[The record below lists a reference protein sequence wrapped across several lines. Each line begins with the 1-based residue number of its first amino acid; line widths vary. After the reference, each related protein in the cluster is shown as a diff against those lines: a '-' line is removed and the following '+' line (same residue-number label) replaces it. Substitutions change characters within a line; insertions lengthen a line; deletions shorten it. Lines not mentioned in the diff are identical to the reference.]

1 MDNLEKNK
9 KKCISD
15 NDCDDDNICAFNNN
29 DMDHYC
35 ISNNINDLYYGC
47 IDNNSIKIDSVESK
61 SNLDHLNYKKC
72 IDFSRR
78 QLNNEGL
85 DYNYMI
91 FKPKK
96 RAYVDTSTINI
107 YLKCEDQIL
116 VILPYNDYFN
126 LKCDKNKE
134 NCILEPKESLLN
146 FIIQNST
153 NCNKKL
159 YLEIIYECENEN
171 IKKNEIIPIY
181 IDNFKNI
188 KIKLKCPIDENND
201 KFKSKC
207 EAVYINNFDKKK
219 NINELI
225 DVNKSLYECKNPI
238 YNVPIITKNINNYKK
253 IKAKYSNLELKDYD
267 NKINEKINDVKK
279 LEAEK
284 YVKLKKIQT
293 GNEVTIE
300 EAYDVINSYSLDKLV
315 NNSNEKWKIYN
326 GYDAVQDL
334 FNNDNENNQLIKY
347 YGLVYTIDEAIKI
360 ANENEENFF
369 VWYNNSYELNN
380 FASKLYFIDIYS
392 IDENL
397 YNKKNWVKHENVT
410 TGILKLNF
418 EHFGDENVLE
428 ENILY
433 NNLMNSL
440 KEQKSSNEELK
451 NSYLNTI
458 SKLDI
463 KNLNNGII
471 KNLDDKITTYG
482 QAISMNNYETNI
494 NNKILFGLSI
504 ILFIIFIIIIIVIIY
519 YNKKEAV

>member
-1 MDNLEKNK
+1 MLWQPE
-9 KKCISD
+9 
-15 NDCDDDNICAFNNN
+15 
-29 DMDHYC
+29 Y
-35 ISNNINDLYYGC
+35 
-47 IDNNSIKIDSVESK
+47 
-61 SNLDHLNYKKC
+61 
-72 IDFSRR
+72 
-78 QLNNEGL
+78 
-85 DYNYMI
+85 
-91 FKPKK
+91 
-96 RAYVDTSTINI
+96 
-107 YLKCEDQIL
+107 
-116 VILPYNDYFN
+116 
-126 LKCDKNKE
+126 
-134 NCILEPKESLLN
+134 
-146 FIIQNST
+146 
-153 NCNKKL
+153 
-159 YLEIIYECENEN
+159 
-171 IKKNEIIPIY
+171 
-181 IDNFKNI
+181 I